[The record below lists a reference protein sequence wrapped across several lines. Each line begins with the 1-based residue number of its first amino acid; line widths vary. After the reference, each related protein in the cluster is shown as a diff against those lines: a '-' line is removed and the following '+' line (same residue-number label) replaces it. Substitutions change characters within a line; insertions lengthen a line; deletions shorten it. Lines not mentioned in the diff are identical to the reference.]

1 MNISELA
8 LKLRNNINKVIM
20 GKHKEIELVL
30 CAVLAKGHILLE
42 DVPGT
47 GKTTLAKAL
56 AKSMGVSVKRIQFT
70 PDLLP
75 ADITGVDFFNMKTQ
89 EFTFHKGPIF
99 SNIIIADEINR
110 ATPRTQSALLEAMQ
124 ERQVTVGNATYTLDT
139 PFFVIATQNPIETKG
154 TFPLPEA
161 QTDRFIIKMSL
172 GYPLPEAELDILK
185 GHAGNDLLSELS
197 AVCSSDEIINAIK
210 ETENIRVS
218 DAVANYIID
227 IANAT
232 RQSSK
237 LRLGVSPRACLALIS
252 LCRAYAAIKGRDFV
266 LPDDV
271 KELVIPCF
279 AHRIISNT
287 GRSLTTSESNEI
299 ILANI
304 LDTVKAPI
312 E

>member
-1 MNISELA
+1 MNIADLA
-8 LKLRNNINKVIM
+8 LKLRNNISKVIM
-20 GKHKEIELVL
+20 GKTAEIDLIL
-30 CAVLAKGHILLE
+30 CAVLAGGHVLLE

-89 EFTFHKGPIF
+89 EFTFHPGPVF

-124 ERQVTVGNATYTLDT
+124 ERQVTVGNATYPLAS

-172 GYPLPEAELDILK
+172 GYPEAEAELDILK
-185 GHAGNDLLSELS
+185 GHGDNDIMSGLS
-197 AVCSSDEIINAIK
+197 AVCSADDVITAIK
-210 ETENIRVS
+210 ETEGVRVS
-218 DAVANYIID
+218 DVVASYIIE

-232 RQSSK
+232 RSSSK
-237 LRLGVSPRACLALIS
+237 LRLGVSPRACLALLS
-252 LCRAYAAIKGRDFV
+252 LCRAYAAVNGRDYV

-271 KELVIPCF
+271 KELAIPCF

-287 GRSLTTSESNEI
+287 GRSLSTSEANEI

>member
-8 LKLRNNINKVIM
+8 FKLRNNINKVIM
-20 GKHKEIELVL
+20 GKDKEIDLIL
-30 CAVLAKGHILLE
+30 CAVLAGGHVLLE

-56 AKSMGVSVKRIQFT
+56 ARSMGVSVKRIQLT

-89 EFTFHKGPIF
+89 EFTFHRGPIF
-99 SNIIIADEINR
+99 SNIVIADEINR

-124 ERQVTVGNATYTLDT
+124 ERQVSVGNVTYTLES

-161 QTDRFIIKMSL
+161 QTDRFIIKTSL

-185 GHAGNDLLSELS
+185 GHGSNDLLSSLPS
-197 AVCSSDEIINAIK
+197 VCTSEEIMAAIK
-210 ETENIRVS
+210 ETESVLVS
-218 DAVANYIID
+218 DSVAAYIID

-237 LRLGVSPRACLALIS
+237 LRLGVSPRACLALMS
-252 LCRAYAAIKGRDFV
+252 LCRAYAAINGRDYV

-271 KELVIPCF
+271 KALVIPCF

-287 GRSLTTSESNEI
+287 GRSLSTTESNEL

-304 LDTVKAPI
+304 LDSVKAPI

>member
-8 LKLRNNINKVIM
+8 SKLRNNINKVIM
-20 GKHKEIELVL
+20 GKDAEIDLVL
-30 CAVLAKGHILLE
+30 CAILAGGHVLLE

-56 AKSMGVSVKRIQFT
+56 AKSMGVLVNRIQFT

-89 EFTFHKGPIF
+89 EFTFHRGPIF

-124 ERQVTVGNATYTLDT
+124 ERQVTVGNVTYPLAS

-185 GHAGNDLLSELS
+185 GHSSKDLLLS
-197 AVCSSDEIINAIK
+197 LPSVCSSEEVIAAIK
-210 ETENIRVS
+210 ETETVRVS

-232 RQSSK
+232 RKSSK
-237 LRLGVSPRACLALIS
+237 IRLGVSPRACLALMS
-252 LCRAYAAIKGRDFV
+252 LCRAYAAIKGRDYV

-287 GRSLTTSESNEI
+287 GRSLATTESNEI

-304 LDTVKAPI
+304 LDSVKAPI